1 MSQSQTSASTERS
14 LANLKPWQT
23 GRSGNPAGRPKAP
36 ADVTELARKY
46 GPRAVAVIGE
56 LLGDRDARIRLA
68 AANSLL
74 DRGYGKP
81 AQSVNVDGSDGNSN
95 VLMHLLAAKAIAR
108 LEAENALPTLE
119 AKVVADETTAP
130 ATNVS
135 TPPQNIFEPASE

>member
-1 MSQSQTSASTERS
+1 
-14 LANLKPWQT
+14 
-23 GRSGNPAGRPKAP
+23 
-36 ADVTELARKY
+36 
-46 GPRAVAVIGE
+46 

-81 AQSVNVDGSDGNSN
+81 AQSVNVEGSDGNSN

-130 ATNVS
+130 TTNVS
-135 TPPQNIFEPASE
+135 TPPPHIFEPASE